1 MSALLS
7 GIMAAFLAVAPLPL
21 KTNVLH
27 SRWLARCSA
36 FPETSTDGITRV
48 AAHRPGA
55 LQWILGKTVNGRLH
69 VGVLV
74 AYRIATYAG
83 VGVYA
88 VHGPT
93 ILRDRMAAD
102 PNCSHAIAWPDV
114 SSLPQA
120 ALNEIA
126 SGLICCG
133 ASSAGRAWRCDRSAA
148 LGGDVTVSRLDGYGP
163 GVVAGT
169 DPCEAYPPLE
179 D

>member
-21 KTNVLH
+21 KTNVPH

-36 FPETSTDGITRV
+36 FPETATDGITRV

-55 LQWILGKTVNGRLH
+55 LQWLLAKQDNGKLY

-74 AYRIATYAG
+74 AYRIGTYEG
-83 VGVYA
+83 TGVYA

-114 SSLPQA
+114 SGLPQA
-120 ALNEIA
+120 ALTAIA

-133 ASSAGRAWRCDRSAA
+133 DSSAGRAWRCDRSAA
-148 LGGDVTVSRLDGYGP
+148 LGGDVTVNRLDGYGP
-163 GVVAGT
+163 SVVAGT
-169 DPCEAYPPLE
+169 DPCEAYPQPE
-179 D
+179 E